1 MVNMNKEIFIKEVK
15 KLNIDIND
23 NQLEQLEKYYEILIE
38 ENAKTNLTA
47 ITKKEDVYLKHFYDS
62 LTLVKAID
70 LTKVN
75 NILDVGSGAGFP
87 SIVLKIFYPH
97 LHLDIIDSNNKKIT
111 FLEKLIHELN
121 LNNINLIHD
130 RVEIYALEN
139 KEKYDLVTARAVA
152 NLNTLIELC
161 LPLVKKD
168 CYFIALKG
176 NISEEIKNIDNELNI
191 LKGKIEEVIEFNLP
205 IEDSLRNIIK
215 IKKVGITP
223 KWYPRTYDKIKKK
236 PL

>member
-1 MVNMNKEIFIKEVK
+1 MNKEIFIKEVK
-15 KLNIDIND
+15 KLNIDISD
-23 NQLEQLEKYYEILIE
+23 NQLKQLEKYYEILIE

-62 LTLVKAID
+62 LTLVKTID

-121 LNNINLIHD
+121 LKNINLIHD

-176 NISEEIKNIDNELNI
+176 NISEEIKNIANELNI

-223 KWYPRTYDKIKKK
+223 KGYPRTYDKIKKK

>member
-15 KLNIDIND
+15 KLNIDISD
-23 NQLEQLEKYYEILIE
+23 NQLKQLEKYYEILIE

-62 LTLVKAID
+62 LTLVKTID

-121 LNNINLIHD
+121 LKNINLIHD

-176 NISEEIKNIDNELNI
+176 NISEEIKNIANELNI

-223 KWYPRTYDKIKKK
+223 KGYPRTYDKIKKK

>member
-1 MVNMNKEIFIKEVK
+1 MNKELFIKEVK
-15 KLNIDIND
+15 KLNVDIND
-23 NQLEQLEKYYEILIE
+23 NQLKQLEKYYEILVE

-75 NILDVGSGAGFP
+75 SILDVGSGAGFP

-191 LKGKIEEVIEFNLP
+191 LKGKIKEVIGFNLP

-223 KWYPRTYDKIKKK
+223 KGYPRTYDKIKKRS
-236 PL
+236 L